1 MTYRASAH
9 FKGNSRS
16 PMVSGLHAGASATV
30 LIAHVFD
37 KDAVN
42 TTDVLELYTIP
53 AGASV
58 VGFTWNSE
66 NLPAGN
72 TTMGIMSGT
81 PGDASDARTGGSE
94 FVNAVAH
101 ATTNTDVA
109 LPTLAAVAKS
119 DVDRSLCFKTSAN
132 ISVAANRKLHVRI
145 TLQF

>member
-1 MTYRASAH
+1 MAYRASPF
-9 FKGNSRS
+9 FKGNSRR
-16 PMVSGLHAGASATV
+16 PMISGMHAGASATV

-37 KDAVN
+37 KDAVD

-53 AGASV
+53 AGAQIV
-58 VGFTWNSE
+58 DMVWITE

-81 PGDASDARTGGSE
+81 PGDANDARTGGSD

-101 ATTNTDVA
+101 PTVNTTVA
-109 LPTLAAVAKS
+109 LTTLVAVPRS

-132 ISVAANRKLHVRI
+132 ISVAANRKLHVRL